1 MSSSRVE
8 QLLQISEGSSLNVS
22 KFEFLL
28 FSEEDSDASE
38 NDKSVGDDSYGV
50 EF

>member
-8 QLLQISEGSSLNVS
+8 QLLQISEGSSLNVPR
-22 KFEFLL
+22 FECVIS
-28 FSEEDSDASE
+28 SEEDSDASE
-38 NDKSVGDDSYGV
+38 TDESVCDDSYGV

>member
-22 KFEFLL
+22 EFECVL
-28 FSEEDSDASE
+28 FSEENSDASE
-38 NDKSVGDDSYGV
+38 TDKSVGEDSYGL

>member
-8 QLLQISEGSSLNVS
+8 QLLQISEGSSLNVP
-22 KFEFLL
+22 KFECVF

-38 NDKSVGDDSYGV
+38 TDKSVCDDLYGL